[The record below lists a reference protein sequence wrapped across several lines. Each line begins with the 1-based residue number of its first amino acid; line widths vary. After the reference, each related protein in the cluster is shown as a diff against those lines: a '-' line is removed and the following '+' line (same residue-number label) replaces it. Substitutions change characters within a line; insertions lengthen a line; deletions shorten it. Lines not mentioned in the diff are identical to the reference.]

1 VALERKLLGR
11 GIGHRA
17 GHIVT
22 FIVHASKGDAVA
34 ITFRL
39 QVVAAVAKAR
49 SLADT
54 GWEVFIIG
62 PDDLRYSPAD
72 FDRLLACSVS

>member
-1 VALERKLLGR
+1 M
-11 GIGHRA
+11 
-17 GHIVT
+17 T

-34 ITFRL
+34 ITIRL

-62 PDDLRYSPAD
+62 PDDRRYSPTD
-72 FDRLLACSVS
+72 FYKLLACSAS